1 MNEQIKLCGTYGY
14 KREYNEYHR
23 LYNACKK
30 CANKRNAQYYQTH
43 TEKII
48 AKSKSYQQNNKTKL
62 TRHKETVNSNKNDIE
77 MLNFKV
83 EELTNTL
90 QMLKTTISV
99 A

>member
-1 MNEQIKLCGTYGY
+1 MNKLNSVVLLVI
-14 KREYNEYHR
+14 NENIMNITHCIM
-23 LYNACKK
+23 LVKK

-77 MLNFKV
+77 MLNIKV
-83 EELTNTL
+83 EQLTNTL
-90 QMLKTTISV
+90 EMLKTFTSV